1 MTISA
6 KSTHRFLITGGQ
18 KLEGQV
24 RVSGSKNAVLP
35 IIAASLLTDE
45 PVTLTNVP
53 DISDIYTMQHILHFI
68 GVDTEFEGS
77 TLKIHAKAVAN
88 VEIEHELVSKLRASI
103 LFLAPLL
110 ARNGDVRLAY
120 PGGCVIGKR
129 PVDAHL
135 FALESLGAKV
145 INDHDLLHLQC
156 DQLVGS
162 AFTMT
167 EASVTAT
174 ENAIT
179 AAVLA
184 KGKTVIRLAAAEP
197 HVQDLCNFLVSMG
210 AEIEGI
216 GTHKLKINGVD
227 KLHGIEYRVTSDYI
241 EAGTLV
247 LAAAITQGSV
257 DILDVVPRHLDIFWQ
272 KLREVGV
279 HFELGEDMV
288 RIQPSHNLKPIRL
301 QTAIFPSFP
310 TDLQAPFTT
319 LLTQAEG
326 ESFVFETLFN
336 GRLQY
341 LYELEKM
348 GVKSKILN
356 PYQAEVYGPAKLK
369 GASVNSCDLR
379 AGAAMVLA
387 ALAAEGQTAI
397 HDIYWIDR
405 GYEKLDEKLNS
416 IGAKIERIK

>member
-1 MTISA
+1 MH
-6 KSTHRFLITGGQ
+6 THRFLITGGEQ
-18 KLEGQV
+18 LNGEA
-24 RVSGSKNAVLP
+24 RVSGSKNAALP

-45 PVTLTNVP
+45 PVILRNVP
-53 DISDIYTMQHILHFI
+53 DIADIYTMQHILHFI
-68 GVDTEFEGS
+68 GVKTEFENN
-77 TLKIHAKAVAN
+77 TLKIHAKGVAN
-88 VEIEHELVSKLRASI
+88 VEIEHELVSKLRGSS
-103 LFLAPLL
+103 LFLGALL
-110 ARNGDVRLAY
+110 SRNGDVRLAY
-120 PGGCVIGKR
+120 PGGCPLGKR
-129 PVDAHL
+129 PIDAHL
-135 FALESLGAKV
+135 QALEALGAKV
-145 INDHDLLHLQC
+145 LESEDILHLQC
-156 DQLVGS
+156 DNLIGA

-174 ENAIT
+174 ENAII

-184 KGKTVIRLAAAEP
+184 EGKTVIRLAACEP
-197 HVQDLCNFLVSMG
+197 HVQDLCNFLVKMG

-216 GTHKLKINGVD
+216 GTHKLKIHGVK
-227 KLHGIEYRVTSDYI
+227 KLHGVEYRVTSDYL

-247 LAAAITQGSV
+247 LAAAITQGTV
-257 DILDVVPRHLDIFWQ
+257 DVLDVVPRHLDIFWQ

-288 RIQPSHNLKPIRL
+288 RVLPSKHLKAIRL

-326 ESFVFETLFN
+326 KSFIFETLFD

-348 GVKSKILN
+348 GLKPKILN
-356 PYQAEVYGPAKLK
+356 PYQAEIEGPVSLR
-369 GASVNSCDLR
+369 GASVNSCDIR
-379 AGAAMVLA
+379 AGAAIVLA
-387 ALAAEGQTAI
+387 ALAAEGQTEVS
-397 HDIYWIDR
+397 DIYYIDR

-416 IGAKIERIK
+416 LGAKIERVK